1 MQAKSEVAKTNI
13 KNTHVPDKMY
23 AYLIQAHHMLYELL
37 DCKKGDFVSVEV
49 FEDVGVEDADGSRKA
64 VQIKSALSDRNPV
77 SDKSTDLWKTMY
89 NWLLAVESGEL
100 NIDTVK
106 FCIFINVNKTGA
118 IVSKFAGASTF
129 EEAVS
134 AWEIAR
140 RDFFS
145 DDGTI
150 KEMGEGCKDY
160 ILYFFDVAR
169 KINACGIIQRFSF
182 EKCIENHSET
192 VRNKFESIGI
202 PNDIVD
208 PVYRGVIGWIDTTV
222 AKLVENKLPII
233 ISYED
238 YQRQLGTLYR
248 EYNQKHS
255 LMPYSQKPSE
265 EAIQAELQEQRT
277 YIEQLDIIDCEYTEK
292 VEAINDYLRAAIDRT
307 QWADGGYVS
316 MRSLMAYNAELV
328 RTWNLFKRMVL
339 LEKKEVVPEE
349 QGRLIYYKCQE
360 KEINMDA
367 MSVPQ
372 FFKNG
377 CYHSLANSLDIGWHP
392 SYKELIK
399 EKTKNE

>member
-1 MQAKSEVAKTNI
+1 MQTESIEVKTNI

-37 DCKKGDFVSVEV
+37 KCKKGDFVSVEV
-49 FEDVGVEDADGSRKA
+49 FEDVGVEDADGNRKA

-77 SDKSTDLWKTMY
+77 SNKSVDLWKTMY

-100 NIDTVK
+100 SVDTVK
-106 FCIFINVNKTGA
+106 FCIFINVNKTGT
-118 IVSKFAGASTF
+118 IVSKFADTNTF
-129 EEAVS
+129 EDAVS
-134 AWEIAR
+134 VWETVR
-140 RDFFS
+140 GEFFD

-150 KEMGEGCKDY
+150 KEIGEGCKEY
-160 ILYFFDVAR
+160 ILHFFDV
-169 KINACGIIQRFSF
+169 KNKTNACGIIQKFSL

-192 VRNKFESIGI
+192 VRKKFEDIGI

-208 PVYRGVIGWIDTTV
+208 PIYHGVIGWIDTTV
-222 AKLVENKLPII
+222 AQLVENKLPII

-238 YQRQLGTLYR
+238 YQRQLGALYR

-255 LMPYSQKPSE
+255 LMPYSKKPSD
-265 EAIQAELQEQRT
+265 EAIQAELREQRT
-277 YIEQLDIIDCEYTEK
+277 YIEQLDIIDCEYIEK

-307 QWADGGYVS
+307 HWADGGYVS
-316 MRSLMAYNAELV
+316 MRSLTAYNAELV

-339 LEKKEVVPEE
+339 LEKKEDVPEE

-392 SYKELIK
+392 KYKEMIK
-399 EKTKNE
+399 EKSKDE